1 MSSSQLSNYLQTNRN
16 RLALSQDDVAFL
28 LGSKCDDGGKV
39 SRYETFKRIPAFK
52 TALAFEVIYK
62 RTASE
67 LFSGFYRE
75 VEKEIAERAKILS
88 ERKYR
93 QSNHRTKRKLETLND
108 LALLN

>member
-1 MSSSQLSNYLQTNRN
+1 
-16 RLALSQDDVAFL
+16 
-28 LGSKCDDGGKV
+28 
-39 SRYETFKRIPAFK
+39 
-52 TALAFEVIYK
+52 LAFEVIYK

-93 QSNHRTKRKLETLND
+93 KSNHRTKRKLETLNN
-108 LALLN
+108 LTLLN